1 MVGMGFGIFLAA
13 IFAAGFLGREI
24 LERSRIVSTT
34 FPLLDEVQ
42 IILDHAYLREQPSY
56 TQRQYG
62 AIRGLLASLGDRNT
76 FFIEPPVAQ
85 SEADVLA
92 GVYGGIGVL
101 TRRNEAG
108 EVELYPIAGGP
119 AEKAGIEDGSVLI
132 AVNDKPVTIADTL
145 DAIDQMLRGEVK
157 EGNGVT
163 ITTRSPGAALVQ
175 TSFIAFDVIAI
186 PSIVW
191 RMLAEDNRLGYVQ
204 LLRFTSRTPDELRGA
219 IDELTQAGAEAFV
232 VDLRNNGGGLLQEA
246 VDVASIFIG
255 QRTIAVERSAD
266 NEREYTGTGSVNQ
279 VSQPIVIIVNEN
291 TASAAEILAG
301 AVQDYKRGI
310 IIGQKTF
317 GKGTVQQIYGLSD
330 GSSIHVTSAEWLMP
344 SGKSIEGQGVVPDI
358 EMIPDTNGRDVELA
372 EAVRQLTAI
381 LESKMP

>member
-1 MVGMGFGIFLAA
+1 MGFGIFLAA

-92 GVYGGIGVL
+92 GVYGGIGVM

-132 AVNDKPVTIADTL
+132 AVNDKPITSADTL

-163 ITTRSPGAALVQ
+163 ITTQSPGAASAQ
-175 TSFIAFDVIAI
+175 TRFVAFDVIAI

-255 QRTIAVERSAD
+255 QQTIAVERSAD
-266 NEREYTGTGSVNQ
+266 HEKEYTGTGNGNH

-358 EMIPDTNGRDVELA
+358 VMIPDVNGRDVELA
-372 EAVRQLTAI
+372 EAVRQLTAV

>member
-1 MVGMGFGIFLAA
+1 MLGVGFGFLLAGV
-13 IFAAGFLGREI
+13 FAAGFFGREI
-24 LERSRIVSTT
+24 LERSHIVSAT

-62 AIRGLLASLGDRNT
+62 AIRGLLAALGDRNT

-108 EVELYPIAGGP
+108 LVELYPIADSP
-119 AEKAGIEDGSVLI
+119 ADKAGIVDGAVLI
-132 AVNDKPVTIADTL
+132 EVNGTPISGDQSLDT
-145 DAIDQMLRGEVK
+145 IDQLLRGEVK
-157 EGNGVT
+157 DGNGVT
-163 ITTRSPGAALVQ
+163 ITTQAPGAPQPETV
-175 TSFIAFDVIAI
+175 FIAFDVIAV

-191 RMLAEDNRLGYVQ
+191 RLLPENKQLGYIQ
-204 LLRFTSRTPDELRGA
+204 LLRFTSRTPDELRSA
-219 IDELTQAGAEAFV
+219 VNELVQAGAKAFV

-246 VDVASIFIG
+246 VEVASVFVG
-255 QRTIAVERSAD
+255 QQTVAVERAAD
-266 NEREYTGTGSVNQ
+266 SERQYSGSGASTVTD
-279 VSQPIVIIVNEN
+279 QPVAIIVNNN
-291 TASAAEILAG
+291 TASAAEIVAG
-301 AVQDYKRGI
+301 AIQDYGRGI
-310 IIGQKTF
+310 VIGQKTF

-358 EMIPDTNGRDVELA
+358 EMIPDINGRDVELA
-372 EAVRQLTAI
+372 EAVRQLTSS
-381 LESKMP
+381 LESAIP

>member
-1 MVGMGFGIFLAA
+1 MWCRKDEIHTSFGAVCGGGYGLWHLPGSY
-13 IFAAGFLGREI
+13 FAAGFLGREI

-62 AIRGLLASLGDRNT
+62 AIRGLLASLEDRNT

-119 AEKAGIEDGSVLI
+119 AEKAGVEDGSVLV
-132 AVNDKPVTIADTL
+132 AVNDKPITSADTL

-163 ITTRSPGAALVQ
+163 ITTQSPGAASAQ
-175 TSFIAFDVIAI
+175 TRFIVFDVIAI

-266 NEREYTGTGSVNQ
+266 HEKEYTGTGNVNY
-279 VSQPIVIIVNEN
+279 VSQPIIIIVNQN

-301 AVQDYKRGI
+301 AVQDYERGI

-330 GSSIHVTSAEWLMP
+330 GSSIHVTSAEC
-344 SGKSIEGQGVVPDI
+344 
-358 EMIPDTNGRDVELA
+358 
-372 EAVRQLTAI
+372 
-381 LESKMP
+381 